1 MFMSSTAVSRCPPHA
16 AHCVLSSQE
25 RRSPTCA
32 LFLMY
37 WPLTFMLRP
46 FSCSSNLTFLQ
57 GIMNVSSGVCLSRSS
72 PSLAKPSKFSQSL
85 PPLLPG
91 RKTAKQQNTACSNV
105 WHIQVIPQQP
115 GERAGTRLQHRLR
128 LRRIKR
134 RSAALASFSLICF
147 RALFP
152 GRS

>member
-1 MFMSSTAVSRCPPHA
+1 
-16 AHCVLSSQE
+16 
-25 RRSPTCA
+25 
-32 LFLMY
+32 
-37 WPLTFMLRP
+37 
-46 FSCSSNLTFLQ
+46 
-57 GIMNVSSGVCLSRSS
+57 MNVSADACLSRSS

-115 GERAGTRLQHRLR
+115 GERAGTRLQHKLR

-134 RSAALASFSLICF
+134 RSPALASFHLFSCTFSWKIVMAPLCDWQQTGWETRGPCCAALTPRLLLTLENNYVKMILTQKQQKTSL
-147 RALFP
+147 
-152 GRS
+152 RSKHK